1 MTTTLDDLIARLETA
16 TGPDR
21 ELDVMTAMAV
31 GKWAANDPPS
41 NWQRIAREMV
51 TPNAYTD
58 DESGDTY
65 QVIPADDWHI
75 LRYTASIDAALTLV
89 PESCDVR
96 RFVDDP
102 SGTGWTL
109 SQFRG
114 GVVLTRGV
122 GVTAD
127 LPALALC
134 IAALKARKTE
144 SAA

>member
-1 MTTTLDDLIARLETA
+1 MTTTLDDLIARLEKA
-16 TGPDR
+16 EGPDR
-21 ELDVMTAMAV
+21 KVDLAISLAINYRSAFDEVVRAV
-31 GKWAANDPPS
+31 WSP
-41 NWQRIAREMV
+41 M
-51 TPNAYTD
+51 
-58 DESGDTY
+58 
-65 QVIPADDWHI
+65 ADDIEVFDAQGRRGFLDPAQFVPLWT
-75 LRYTASIDAALTLV
+75 RSIDAALTLV